1 MDKQTFVLKVNPYIP
16 TQNIP
21 RFDALIC
28 LDGPIGFPYVSH
40 GSEKEW
46 IGLLGKILTGNHRF
60 SHEIYGFPVNFPL
73 NQSIENNKKLWIP
86 LIPKTIPKTEEPP
99 GAVCGTPGAV
109 DSALT
114 SFATLVMYGSGILL
128 GSPVAWR
135 SRIGPGGQ
143 AWKIA
148 VLNEEK

>member
-1 MDKQTFVLKVNPYIP
+1 MHPPSSWCSGKRGTSAVPISTTISSKNHQVPFPPLFPP
-16 TQNIP
+16 W
-21 RFDALIC
+21 
-28 LDGPIGFPYVSH
+28 IGF
-40 GSEKEW
+40 
-46 IGLLGKILTGNHRF
+46 LGNIEPGNHRF